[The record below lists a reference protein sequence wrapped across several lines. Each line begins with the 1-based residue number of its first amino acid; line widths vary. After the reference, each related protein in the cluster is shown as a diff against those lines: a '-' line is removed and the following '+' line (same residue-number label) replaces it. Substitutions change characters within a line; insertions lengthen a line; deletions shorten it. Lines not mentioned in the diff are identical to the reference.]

1 MTKFIETTAG
11 TYVNADSVGRIAPGR
26 KGSGTC
32 RITTKDGTDFE
43 VWGEASD
50 VVEKISATY
59 VPARDGFFVLNDNVE
74 NCSLEDFK
82 RWLTP
87 VIAWRF
93 TDADAYPVPVTVD
106 GPWDGVDNPQ
116 LILQPDGSVVAVHD
130 RSWKSLDEAYES
142 LRGGDG

>member
-11 TYVNADSVGRIAPGR
+11 TFINADYVDRVAPGL

-32 RITTKDGTDFE
+32 RIRTKDGTDFE
-43 VWGEASD
+43 AWGDASK
-50 VVEKISATY
+50 VVEQVSATY
-59 VPARDGFFVLNDNVE
+59 VPAREGFALLNDNADS
-74 NCSLEDFK
+74 CTLEEFK

-93 TDADAYPVPVTVD
+93 TSADPYPVPVTVE

-116 LILQPDGSVVAVHD
+116 LILQPDGSVVSFGN

-142 LRGGDG
+142 LRSGDG